1 MSAPVPP
8 ARPWAPTLDPTQ
20 WGPWGWFRPVTG
32 TRCPTPSPT
41 IRPLSRS
48 YYKGVRQM
56 VQVSDQDMN
65 THLAEISR
73 VREGDAGCVCAH

>member
-1 MSAPVPP
+1 MTPLDPP
-8 ARPWAPTLDPTQ
+8 YCPPPTLCDP
-20 WGPWGWFRPVTG
+20 
-32 TRCPTPSPT
+32 PS
-41 IRPLSRS
+41 LQACLCS

-73 VREGDAGCVCAH
+73 VRGRGFAWPLPLPKIE